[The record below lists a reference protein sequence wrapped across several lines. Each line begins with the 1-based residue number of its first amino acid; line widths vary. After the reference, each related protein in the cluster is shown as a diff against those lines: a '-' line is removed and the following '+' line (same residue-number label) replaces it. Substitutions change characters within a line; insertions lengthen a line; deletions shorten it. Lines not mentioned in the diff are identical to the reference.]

1 MTKAEAVDANIE
13 KFVSGKFEKRASSV
27 VSNAKLYDL
36 VQDMAHSLDFL
47 LAQNAEMHQMLTTLM
62 ERSNASL

>member
-1 MTKAEAVDANIE
+1 MTRAEAVDANVE
-13 KFVSGKFEKRASSV
+13 TYVGSLEKRAQRITG
-27 VSNAKLYDL
+27 NAKLYDL

-47 LAQNAEMHQMLTTLM
+47 LAQNAEIHQMLSTLL